1 MPGNDSPAGREAA
14 GRSRPASVAYA
25 ARRTARDEQ
34 GAETVA
40 SRGGKPSDTRL
51 KVLDRI
57 LFEHSTGSTRLSL
70 RSALPRRG
78 TSTTCS
84 RRAARRVDH
93 RGEALGTP
101 GARYEGR
108 RGDARRP

>member
-57 LFEHSTGSTRLSL
+57 LFE
-70 RSALPRRG
+70 ALDWKHEAVFTEPATASG
-78 TSTTCS
+78 YLDYLLTASG
-84 RRAARRVDH
+84 AAR
-93 RGEALGTP
+93 
-101 GARYEGR
+101 
-108 RGDARRP
+108 